1 MFRYGWTRFLSGSR
15 RDRVSPSA
23 YFAALPELE
32 TQRLLLRPVRRGD
45 AGDIFAFASDPEV
58 ARYVLWDPHRSVSD
72 TRSYIAYMRSLYR
85 RGLPASWAV
94 TLRSSG
100 VVIGTIGFMWFSE
113 TNSSAEVG
121 YSFSRDWWNQ
131 GIATEALSVVISSA
145 FASLP
150 LNRLEAQH
158 DVRNPA
164 SGRVME
170 KSGMKKEGVLRRRI
184 RNKGELIDVAIYS
197 ILRSDLEQGLDM
209 LYNK

>member
-15 RDRVSPSA
+15 GDRITPSA
-23 YFAALPELE
+23 YFASLPELE
-32 TQRLLLRPVRRGD
+32 TRRLLLRPVRRGD
-45 AGDIFAFASDPEV
+45 ARDIFAFASDPEV
-58 ARYVLWDPHRSVSD
+58 ARYVLWDPHRSVAD
-72 TRSYIAYMRSLYR
+72 TRTYIAYMRSLYR

-94 TLRSSG
+94 VLRGSG
-100 VVIGTIGFMWFSE
+100 RVIGTIGFMWFSE
-113 TNSSAEVG
+113 ANSSAEVG
-121 YSFSRDWWNQ
+121 YSFSRDWWNR
-131 GIATEALSVVISSA
+131 GIATEALGAVISSA

-170 KSGMKKEGVLRRRI
+170 KCGMKKEGILRRRI
-184 RNKGELIDVAIYS
+184 RNKGEWIDVAMYS
-197 ILRSDLEQGLDM
+197 ILRSDLEPDRDL